1 MSNIH
6 HFEGFSKPPKILTG
20 ADAALPVKPAGGAR
34 SLSAINPGMSAI
46 EYIVENAKPGEV
58 IHVDECDYYSKYL
71 WRSYKEFS
79 TRYSCT

>member
-6 HFEGFSKPPKILTG
+6 HFSEFTQSPKILTS
-20 ADAALPVKPAGGAR
+20 AKPLRAVNA
-34 SLSAINPGMSAI
+34 GMSAI

-58 IHVDECDYYSKYL
+58 IHVDECDYYSKHL
-71 WRSYKEFS
+71 WRSYKEFN